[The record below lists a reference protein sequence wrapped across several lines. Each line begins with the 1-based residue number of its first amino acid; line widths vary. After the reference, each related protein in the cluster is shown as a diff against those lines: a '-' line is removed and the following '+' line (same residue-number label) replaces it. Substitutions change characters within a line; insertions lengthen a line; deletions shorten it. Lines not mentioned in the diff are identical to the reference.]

1 MGEANSRGSAA
12 GNVLQSL
19 SLLLS
24 GGVMAAG
31 LAVGVGLW
39 QGGDRFLSQL
49 REFFTVQ
56 QPAPQVD
63 VQSIVVQQVRT
74 MSELTTA
81 MFAMQAVVPT
91 RRDRTFGG
99 YTIGQTTL
107 LYIAYGE
114 VRAGIDLSQ
123 ISPADVQVAGQ
134 TVSLR
139 LPPPRIL
146 DSKIDVNRSQVY
158 DYDRGFLG
166 LGPDVAPALQEAAQ
180 RQTLQEIVAAACSQ
194 GILQT
199 ASDRAQIA
207 ITQLLSTAGYQ
218 VTVTPQ
224 PPAPDTC
231 PVTAAPAG
239 TPMSL
244 PAGIAPPPA
253 LPSPSPAVGN
263 PSGISAPSRSATP
276 EAVAPAMPAPAPY
289 PAGTL
294 APANPAPGNSAPV
307 NSAPLRSPLNLPA
320 PNPAPLNLPPQNSSP
335 EIPVPVGSR
344 LPTSSASPQSLIAH
358 YA

>member
-1 MGEANSRGSAA
+1 
-12 GNVLQSL
+12 VLHSL

-39 QGGDRFLSQL
+39 QGGDRFLTQL

-56 QPAPQVD
+56 QPAPQMD
-63 VQSIVVQQVRT
+63 VQSIVVQRVRT

-81 MFAMQAVVPT
+81 VFAMQAVVPT

-114 VRAGIDLSQ
+114 VRAGVDLSQ
-123 ISPADVQVAGQ
+123 ISPTDVQVTGQ

-166 LGPDVAPALQEAAQ
+166 LGPDVAPELQEAAQ
-180 RQTLQEIVAAACSQ
+180 RQTLQEIITAACNQ

-199 ASDRAQIA
+199 ASDRAQVA

-218 VTVTPQ
+218 VTVEPQ
-224 PPAPDTC
+224 PPAPDAC
-231 PVTAAPAG
+231 PVAAAPAG
-239 TPMSL
+239 NPMSL
-244 PAGIAPPPA
+244 PAGVAPPPTA
-253 LPSPSPAVGN
+253 GNAPGTPTPAN
-263 PSGISAPSRSATP
+263 PAASDSFTP
-276 EAVAPAMPAPAPY
+276 AIPAPAPDS
-289 PAGTL
+289 AGTL
-294 APANPAPGNSAPV
+294 APANLAPVNSAPV
-307 NSAPLRSPLNLPA
+307 NSAPLRSPLNP
-320 PNPAPLNLPPQNSSP
+320 PTQNPAPLPAPQNGSP
-335 EIPVPVGSR
+335 EIPNPVGSR
-344 LPTSSASPQSLIAH
+344 QRPTPPPA
-358 YA
+358 

>member
-1 MGEANSRGSAA
+1 MSEANSRGAA
-12 GNVLQSL
+12 GNVLHSL

-39 QGGDRFLSQL
+39 QGGDRFLTQL
-49 REFFTVQ
+49 RDFFTVQ

-74 MSELTTA
+74 LSELTTA
-81 MFAMQAVVPT
+81 VFAMQAVVPT
-91 RRDRTFGG
+91 SRDRTFGG

-114 VRAGIDLSQ
+114 VRAGVDLSQ
-123 ISPADVQVAGQ
+123 ISPADVQVTGQ

-166 LGPDVAPALQEAAQ
+166 LGPDVAPELQQLAQ
-180 RQTLQEIVAAACSQ
+180 RQTLQEIIAAACQQ

-199 ASDRAQIA
+199 ASDRAQVA

-224 PPAPDTC
+224 PPALDAC
-231 PVTAAPAG
+231 PVAAAPAG
-239 TPMSL
+239 APLSL
-244 PAGIAPPPA
+244 PAGVAPPP
-253 LPSPSPAVGN
+253 SPQPAGN
-263 PSGISAPSRSATP
+263 VPGTARPANPTQPNSFAPSL
-276 EAVAPAMPAPAPY
+276 PAPAAS

-294 APANPAPGNSAPV
+294 APANPAPASPAPIH
-307 NSAPLRSPLNLPA
+307 SAPLRSPLNPPT
-320 PNPAPLNLPPQNSSP
+320 PNPAPLPAPQNGSP
-335 EIPVPVGSR
+335 ELPVPVGSR
-344 LPTSSASPQSLIAH
+344 QRLTPPPA
-358 YA
+358 

>member
-1 MGEANSRGSAA
+1 MTEANSRGGAA
-12 GNVLQSL
+12 GNVLHSL

-39 QGGDRFLSQL
+39 QGGDRFLAQL

-56 QPAPQVD
+56 QPTPQVD

-81 MFAMQAVVPT
+81 VFAMQAVVPT

-114 VRAGIDLSQ
+114 VRAGVDLSQ
-123 ISPADVQVAGQ
+123 ISPTDVQVTGQ

-166 LGPDVAPALQEAAQ
+166 LGPDVAPELQQLAQ
-180 RQTLQEIVAAACSQ
+180 RQTLQEIVTAACNQ

-199 ASDRAQIA
+199 ASDRAQVA

-218 VTVTPQ
+218 VTVEPQ
-224 PPAPDTC
+224 PPAPDAC
-231 PVTAAPAG
+231 PVAAAPAG
-239 TPMSL
+239 NPISL
-244 PAGIAPPPA
+244 PAGVAPPPDA
-253 LPSPSPAVGN
+253 GNAPGTLTPAN
-263 PSGISAPSRSATP
+263 PAASDSFTP
-276 EAVAPAMPAPAPY
+276 AIPAPAPDS
-289 PAGTL
+289 AGTL
-294 APANPAPGNSAPV
+294 APANLAPVNSAPV
-307 NSAPLRSPLNLPA
+307 NSAPLRSPLNP
-320 PNPAPLNLPPQNSSP
+320 PTQNPAPLPAPQNGSP
-335 EIPVPVGSR
+335 ESPNPVGSR
-344 LPTSSASPQSLIAH
+344 QRPTPPPA
-358 YA
+358 

>member
-1 MGEANSRGSAA
+1 MTEADSRGGAA
-12 GNVLQSL
+12 GNFLHSL

-39 QGGDRFLSQL
+39 QGGDRFLAQL

-56 QPAPQVD
+56 QPAPQLD

-81 MFAMQAVVPT
+81 VFAMQAVVPT

-114 VRAGIDLSQ
+114 VRAGVDLSQ
-123 ISPADVQVAGQ
+123 ISPTDVQVTGQ

-166 LGPDVAPALQEAAQ
+166 LGPDVAPELQQLAQ
-180 RQTLQEIVAAACSQ
+180 RQTLQEIITAACNQ

-199 ASDRAQIA
+199 ASDRAQVA

-218 VTVTPQ
+218 VTVEPQ
-224 PPAPDTC
+224 PPAPDAC
-231 PVTAAPAG
+231 PVAAAPAG
-239 TPMSL
+239 NPISL
-244 PAGIAPPPA
+244 PAGVAPPPDA
-253 LPSPSPAVGN
+253 GNAPGTPTPAN
-263 PSGISAPSRSATP
+263 PAASDSFTPAT
-276 EAVAPAMPAPAPY
+276 PAPAPDS
-289 PAGTL
+289 AGTL
-294 APANPAPGNSAPV
+294 APINSTPV
-307 NSAPLRSPLNLPA
+307 NSAPLRSPLNPPT
-320 PNPAPLNLPPQNSSP
+320 PNPAPFNPAPQNSSP
-335 EIPVPVGSR
+335 EIPNPVGSR
-344 LPTSSASPQSLIAH
+344 QRPTPPPA
-358 YA
+358 

>member
-1 MGEANSRGSAA
+1 MTEANSRGGAA
-12 GNVLQSL
+12 GNFLHSL

-39 QGGDRFLSQL
+39 QGGDRFLAQL

-56 QPAPQVD
+56 QPAPQID

-81 MFAMQAVVPT
+81 VFAMQAVVPT

-114 VRAGIDLSQ
+114 VRAGVDLSQ
-123 ISPADVQVAGQ
+123 ISPTDVQVTGQ

-166 LGPDVAPALQEAAQ
+166 LGPDVAPELQEAAQ
-180 RQTLQEIVAAACSQ
+180 RQTLQEIITAACNQ
-194 GILQT
+194 GILQM
-199 ASDRAQIA
+199 ASDRAQVA

-218 VTVTPQ
+218 VTVEPQ
-224 PPAPDTC
+224 PPAPDAC
-231 PVTAAPAG
+231 PVAAAPAG
-239 TPMSL
+239 NPISL
-244 PAGIAPPPA
+244 PAGVAPPPDA
-253 LPSPSPAVGN
+253 GNAPGTPTPAN
-263 PSGISAPSRSATP
+263 PAASDSFTP
-276 EAVAPAMPAPAPY
+276 AIPAPAPDS
-289 PAGTL
+289 AGTL
-294 APANPAPGNSAPV
+294 APANPAPVNSAPV
-307 NSAPLRSPLNLPA
+307 NSAPLRSPLNP
-320 PNPAPLNLPPQNSSP
+320 PTQNPAPLPAPQNGSP
-335 EIPVPVGSR
+335 ESPNPVGSR
-344 LPTSSASPQSLIAH
+344 QRPTPPPA
-358 YA
+358 

>member
-1 MGEANSRGSAA
+1 MTEADSRGGAA
-12 GNVLQSL
+12 GNFLHSL

-39 QGGDRFLSQL
+39 QGGDRFLAQL

-56 QPAPQVD
+56 QPAPQLD

-81 MFAMQAVVPT
+81 VFAMQAVVPT

-114 VRAGIDLSQ
+114 VRAGVDLSQ
-123 ISPADVQVAGQ
+123 ISPTDVQVTGQ

-166 LGPDVAPALQEAAQ
+166 LGPDVAPELQEAAQ
-180 RQTLQEIVAAACSQ
+180 RQTLQEIITAACNQ

-199 ASDRAQIA
+199 ASDRAQVA

-218 VTVTPQ
+218 VTVEPQ
-224 PPAPDTC
+224 PPAPDAC
-231 PVTAAPAG
+231 PVAAAPAG
-239 TPMSL
+239 NPMSL
-244 PAGIAPPPA
+244 PAGVAPPP
-253 LPSPSPAVGN
+253 SPQPAVGN
-263 PSGISAPSRSATP
+263 IPGTAIPANPTQPNSFAPSL
-276 EAVAPAMPAPAPY
+276 PAPY

-294 APANPAPGNSAPV
+294 APTNPAPASPV
-307 NSAPLRSPLNLPA
+307 PINSAPLRSPLNPPT
-320 PNPAPLNLPPQNSSP
+320 PNPAPFNPAPQNSSP
-335 EIPVPVGSR
+335 EIPNPVGSR
-344 LPTSSASPQSLIAH
+344 QRPTPPPA
-358 YA
+358 